1 MALSEEQKTLIKT
14 ASDKTF
20 PFVERCEVQTLEV
33 ERGYCKMLMPL

>member
-20 PFVERCEVQTLEV
+20 PFVERLS
-33 ERGYCKMLMPL
+33 LIHI